1 MSLSSRQI
9 SSAAFGQLS
18 RLFMAMKRHG
28 RIIDVIWFQH
38 SAEYARAVVEAAAG
52 TDDPAIHEILLAVR
66 SAFAEH
72 LAPAAVT
79 PLSVARSAAPPAA
92 DMAPESLVATR
103 PEVDP
108 RRYVG
113 GLR

>member
-52 TDDPAIHEILLAVR
+52 TDDPAIHEILLSVR
-66 SAFAEH
+66 SAFADH
-72 LAPAAVT
+72 LAPAPVT
-79 PLSVARSAAPPAA
+79 PLSVARSAPPVAPAAERMPAPPR
-92 DMAPESLVATR
+92 TG
-103 PEVDP
+103 VDP
-108 RRYVG
+108 GRYVG